1 MCYAA
6 QHLQYLGG
14 AIGDDRQISPE
25 TRQVIDSEIQR
36 IATEQ
41 YQRAQALLVEHR
53 KALEILSHL
62 LLKQETV
69 DGGEVKQALK
79 QTAD

>member
-1 MCYAA
+1 
-6 QHLQYLGG
+6 
-14 AIGDDRQISPE
+14 
-25 TRQVIDSEIQR
+25 VIDSEIQR
-36 IATEQ
+36 IATAQ